1 MIAIHSEKVLKIIAE
16 FSNPITVFRAKALD
30 KLMSIDQAQFAPH
43 PEDKNY
49 LNRIIYYFQNDDIIV
64 GEEEV
69 LDTIKND
76 LFALKTENID
86 LKNEIL
92 KALNYKDLRNT
103 FYPKYFQ
110 ELGIKTCIY
119 CNSQLTIVAHKNR
132 SGNLSAKF
140 QVDHYYPKDDYPFL
154 SISLFNLYP
163 SCATCNNLKK
173 KKEVDFN
180 LYSKDLNKISKSSYK
195 FKLSPSSKIKYL
207 TSKDSSDIEIL
218 FEEPLP
224 NTGKVKFDE
233 TFHIKG
239 IYETQKDLIEEL
251 IIKSQIYNDSYLKS
265 LNNSFSKLSLNPSLF
280 KRTIVG
286 NYVDEKDLHKR
297 PMSKVIMDIAR
308 ELGLIDD
315 NSKTI

>member
-1 MIAIHSEKVLKIIAE
+1 MIAVHSEKVLKIIAK
-16 FSNPITVFRAKALD
+16 FSNPITDFRTKALD
-30 KLMSIDQAQFAPH
+30 KLKSIDQAQFAPH

-49 LNRIIYYFQNDDIIV
+49 LNRIIHYFQNDDIIV
-64 GEEEV
+64 GEEVV
-69 LDTIKND
+69 LETIKND
-76 LFALKTENID
+76 LFALKTENTD
-86 LKNEIL
+86 LKNEIV
-92 KALNYKDLRNT
+92 KALNYKGLRST

-110 ELGIKTCIY
+110 ELDVKSCVY
-119 CNSQLTIVAHKNR
+119 CNSQLTIVARKDTN
-132 SGNLSAKF
+132 GNLSAKF
-140 QVDHYYPKDDYPFL
+140 QVDHYYPKDDFPFL

-180 LYSKDLNKISKSSYK
+180 LYSRNINETLNSRFK

-218 FEEPLP
+218 FKD
-224 NTGKVKFDE
+224 NKNKNKIFND
-233 TFHIKG
+233 TFHIEG

-286 NYVDEKDLHKR
+286 NYVDERDIHKR
-297 PMSKVIMDIAR
+297 PMSKVVMDIAR
-308 ELGLIDD
+308 DLGLIEDS
-315 NSKTI
+315 SKTI